1 MLIKPS
7 SLPLTET
14 ICRGT
19 STSADIY
26 ISFDN
31 DGMNANVVVDNVIV
45 KEFKNNET
53 SYMDAHRYAMDILIK
68 NTYQ

>member
-1 MLIKPS
+1 MLSKPS

-14 ICRGT
+14 IYHGA
-19 STSADIY
+19 SPSEDIY

-45 KEFKNNET
+45 KKFRNNET
-53 SYMDAHRYAMDILIK
+53 SYMDAHRYAMDLAMKKI
-68 NTYQ
+68 YQ